1 MCEKMKSY
9 GKKAKEKLYEIGNSI
24 GLDASDISNAKR
36 TAKTIV
42 TICIIA
48 GIIALIG
55 IFSKRLEAVGQWYG
69 TASIKDFQLL
79 TRFF

>member
-1 MCEKMKSY
+1 MKKY
-9 GKKAKEKLYEIGNSI
+9 GNNAKEKLYEFGTTI
-24 GLDASDISNAKR
+24 GLDVSDVNNAKR

-42 TICIIA
+42 SICIIA

-69 TASIKDFQLL
+69 VVSIKDFQFLG
-79 TRFF
+79 RFF

>member
-1 MCEKMKSY
+1 MKKY
-9 GKKAKEKLYEIGNSI
+9 GKKTKEKLYDFGNAI
-24 GLDASDISNAKR
+24 GLDASDINNAKK

-42 TICIIA
+42 NICVIL

-69 TASIKDFQLL
+69 VVSIRDFQLFG
-79 TRFF
+79 RFF